1 DYPIGD
7 KRATL
12 GEIWASFKESFL
24 ALIMPVLILGGILG
38 GVFTP
43 TEAAAVAVF
52 YACLVGFFV
61 FKTLKVQDLPRMLLH
76 TSSVMGM
83 IFLIMASASILG
95 WLLASERIPELVSRL
110 VLSISTNPHV
120 VMLLINLFLLFVGM
134 FMDIGAALVILAPIL
149 APLAI
154 SVGVNPLH
162 FGVIM
167 TINLNIGLITP
178 PLGACLFVACG
189 ISRLKLEDVVPDLWP
204 FILSEVAIL
213 FLITYVPIIPMFLP
227 KLLGFA

>member
-1 DYPIGD
+1 
-7 KRATL
+7 
-12 GEIWASFKESFL
+12 
-24 ALIMPVLILGGILG
+24 
-38 GVFTP
+38 
-43 TEAAAVAVF
+43 
-52 YACLVGFFV
+52 
-61 FKTLKVQDLPRMLLH
+61 MLLH

-189 ISRLKLEDVVPDLWP
+189 IGQLKLEEVVPDLWP
-204 FILSEVAIL
+204 FILAEVAVL
-213 FLITYVPIIPMFLP
+213 PPHHLRSGHPHVPAATVRVGLRGAARRSSPHIPHRAGRPRPTPGPLP
-227 KLLGFA
+227 GKALEEC